1 MTSGISIHFIGSVLS
16 CVYKIFAVDNT
27 SSLVWEGSVL
37 FCGLARWL
45 AEYLTAD
52 WLPQIFFFKYFF
64 PRFCNPFFNHP
75 VSIALA
81 NPVHY
86 LCLYQLASWESR
98 ERNHV
103 FLRDMTRQPAASYH
117 MTVETFTRGSVA
129 RGRNH
134 VILLSSQS
142 RPLCA
147 LLTSWRRYSA
157 HDFAYLLWI
166 GGSWEPPGDTGRAC
180 KLHTETPFC
189 RPHPRYG
196 HRWHGGADT
205 SHSAHSVLCGNRT
218 QNVLAVR
225 RQCYHYATVPP
236 LVLHFRLP

>member
-1 MTSGISIHFIGSVLS
+1 MDWTIEHAIVLYGALCCILFYFLNIFPPDFVTHFSITQCQLLS
-16 CVYKIFAVDNT
+16 RIMCTTCAYRH
-27 SSLVWEGSVL
+27 SHHLS
-37 FCGLARWL
+37 
-45 AEYLTAD
+45 
-52 WLPQIFFFKYFF
+52 
-64 PRFCNPFFNHP
+64 
-75 VSIALA
+75 
-81 NPVHY
+81 
-86 LCLYQLASWESR
+86 SWESR
-98 ERNHV
+98 DCNHV

-142 RPLCA
+142 RLLCA

-180 KLHTETPFC
+180 KLHTETPF
-189 RPHPRYG
+189 RWPHPRYG
-196 HRWHGGADT
+196 HRWHGGVDT
-205 SHSAHSVLCGNRT
+205 SHSGHIVLCWNRT